1 MKNFYRDGGLVI
13 SVSALVV
20 ALVIIQGYIY
30 TKDINIFWVSAPFV
44 VLIGGF
50 AIGKL
55 IQVTRKTF
63 QYYARIDD
71 ELESKMHMSVHSFPM
86 SAVII
91 DSAGRIVWT
100 NGKFTEEFPDCC
112 EYGMEL
118 SNITDIPPADFFTD
132 DGITVRY
139 NDSVYKVFAR
149 IPDEDEAKELTLLF
163 FKNITDI
170 TALETEKKLSQ
181 PVVILFMVDGYEEL
195 ISGCLESEKAHV
207 SVQIDKLLE
216 DFAGQT
222 TGVLRKNASDRF
234 IAVIEERHLQEIL
247 RNKVEILDKAREI
260 FVNDRLNV
268 TMSIGI
274 GRTGK
279 TLKESE
285 QFARQALEMALG
297 RGGDQAAVKTDNGF
311 EFYGGVSKGVER
323 HTKVKTRIIA
333 NSLLEL
339 VDNADKIFIMGHK
352 YSDLDSVGSSVGLT
366 CAIRNL
372 GKSAWAVC
380 DYNTSLAKV
389 LIDRFPHVD
398 GEEPLFTEP
407 ADAMEELTDNSLLI
421 ICDTHNP
428 LIIESKELYE
438 KAKKIVVIDH
448 HRKMVNYIDNAVI
461 FHHEP
466 YASSAS
472 EMVTELIQYFGE
484 AGKLRAVQAECLLA
498 GIMLDTKNFVM
509 KTGVRTFEAAAV
521 LRKMGADTI
530 TVKKMFSSSIDS
542 YKRKTQIVAE
552 AEIYRK
558 CAIAPCDFY
567 ADDLRIVAP
576 QAADELLTI
585 KNVDASFVLF
595 KTMSNEISISARS
608 MGNLNVQLIMEAL
621 GGGGHQT
628 MAGAQLKD
636 VTVNEVLDTLKK
648 SIDDYYLSL
657 IKVNSNDNKTCL
669 LYTSPSPRD

>member
-13 SVSALVV
+13 SVSALVI

-30 TKDINIFWVSAPFV
+30 TKDINVFWMSAPFV

-50 AIGKL
+50 VIGKL

-118 SNITDIPPADFFTD
+118 SDITDIPPADFFTD

-139 NDSVYKVFAR
+139 KDKVYKVFAR

-438 KAKKIVVIDH
+438 KAKKVVVIDH

-636 VTVNEVLDTLKK
+636 VTVNEALDTLKK

-657 IKVNSNDNKTCL
+657 IKVNSNDNKTAQR
-669 LYTSPSPRD
+669 S

>member
-30 TKDINIFWVSAPFV
+30 TKDINVFWVSAPFV

-71 ELESKMHMSVHSFPM
+71 ELESKMHMSMHSFPM

-139 NDSVYKVFAR
+139 KDSVYKVFAR
-149 IPDEDEAKELTLLF
+149 TPDENEAKELTLLF

-380 DYNTSLAKV
+380 DYSTSLAKV

-438 KAKKIVVIDH
+438 KAKKVVVIDH

-636 VTVNEVLDTLKK
+636 VTVNEALDTLKK

-657 IKVNSNDNKTCL
+657 IKVNSNDNKTAQR
-669 LYTSPSPRD
+669 S

>member
-13 SVSALVV
+13 SVSALIV

-30 TKDINIFWVSAPFV
+30 TKDINVFWVSAPFV

-100 NGKFTEEFPDCC
+100 NGKFTKEFPDCC

-139 NDSVYKVFAR
+139 KDSVYKVFAR

-380 DYNTSLAKV
+380 DYSTSLAKV

-438 KAKKIVVIDH
+438 KAKKVVVIDH

-552 AEIYRK
+552 AKIYRK

-636 VTVNEVLDTLKK
+636 VTVNEALDTLKK

-657 IKVNSNDNKTCL
+657 IKVNSNDNKTAQR
-669 LYTSPSPRD
+669 S

>member
-30 TKDINIFWVSAPFV
+30 TKDINVFWVSAPFV

-118 SNITDIPPADFFTD
+118 SDITDIPSADFFTD

-139 NDSVYKVFAR
+139 KDSVYKVFAR
-149 IPDEDEAKELTLLF
+149 IPDENEAKELTLLF

-380 DYNTSLAKV
+380 DYSTSLAKV

-438 KAKKIVVIDH
+438 KAKKVVVIDH

-636 VTVNEVLDTLKK
+636 VTVNEALDTLKK

-657 IKVNSNDNKTCL
+657 IKVNSNDNKTAQR
-669 LYTSPSPRD
+669 S

>member
-13 SVSALVV
+13 SVSALVI
-20 ALVIIQGYIY
+20 ALVIMQGYIY
-30 TKDINIFWVSAPFV
+30 TKDINVFWLSAPFV

-71 ELESKMHMSVHSFPM
+71 ELEAKMHMSVYNFPM

-100 NGKFTEEFPDCC
+100 NGKFTEEFPECC
-112 EYGMEL
+112 EYGKEL
-118 SNITDIPPADFFTD
+118 SDITDIPAADFFTD
-132 DGITVRY
+132 DGVTITY
-139 NDSVYKVFAR
+139 KDSVYKVFAR
-149 IPDEDEAKELTLLF
+149 VPDEEEAKELTLLF

-247 RNKVEILDKAREI
+247 SNKVEILDKAREI

-398 GEEPLFTEP
+398 GEEPLFREP
-407 ADAMEELTDNSLLI
+407 SDAIEELTDNSLLI

-438 KAKKIVVIDH
+438 KAKKVVVIDH

-585 KNVDASFVLF
+585 KNVDASFVLY

-628 MAGAQLKD
+628 MAGAQLK
-636 VTVNEVLDTLKK
+636 NETLSEALEVLKK

-657 IKVNSNDNKTCL
+657 IKVNSNDNKTAQR
-669 LYTSPSPRD
+669 S

>member
-13 SVSALVV
+13 SVSALVI

-30 TKDINIFWVSAPFV
+30 TKDINVFWLSAPFV

-100 NGKFTEEFPDCC
+100 NGKFTKEFPDCC

-118 SNITDIPPADFFTD
+118 SDITDIPPADFFTD

-139 NDSVYKVFAR
+139 KDKVYKVFAR
-149 IPDEDEAKELTLLF
+149 IPDENEAKELTLLF

-380 DYNTSLAKV
+380 DYSTSLAKV

-438 KAKKIVVIDH
+438 KAKKVVVIDH

-657 IKVNSNDNKTCL
+657 IKVNSNDNKTAQR
-669 LYTSPSPRD
+669 S

>member
-30 TKDINIFWVSAPFV
+30 TKDINVFWVSAPFV

-139 NDSVYKVFAR
+139 KDSVYKVFAR
-149 IPDEDEAKELTLLF
+149 IPDENEAKELTLLF

-323 HTKVKTRIIA
+323 HSKVKTRIIA

-380 DYNTSLAKV
+380 DYSTSLAKV

-657 IKVNSNDNKTCL
+657 IKVNSNDNKTAQR
-669 LYTSPSPRD
+669 S

>member
-30 TKDINIFWVSAPFV
+30 TKDINVFWVSAPFV

-139 NDSVYKVFAR
+139 KDSVYKVFAR

-372 GKSAWAVC
+372 GKSAWVVC
-380 DYNTSLAKV
+380 DYSTSLAKV

-438 KAKKIVVIDH
+438 KAKKVVVIDH

-636 VTVNEVLDTLKK
+636 VTVNEALDTLKK
-648 SIDDYYLSL
+648 SIDDYYLVL
-657 IKVNSNDNKTCL
+657 
-669 LYTSPSPRD
+669 

>member
-30 TKDINIFWVSAPFV
+30 TKDINVFWVSAPFV

-118 SNITDIPPADFFTD
+118 SNITDIPSADFFTD

-139 NDSVYKVFAR
+139 KDSVYKVFAR
-149 IPDEDEAKELTLLF
+149 IPDENEAKELTLLF

-380 DYNTSLAKV
+380 DYSTSLAKV

-407 ADAMEELTDNSLLI
+407 ADAMEEMTDNSLLI

-438 KAKKIVVIDH
+438 KAKKVVVIDH

-636 VTVNEVLDTLKK
+636 VTVNEALDTLKK
-648 SIDDYYLSL
+648 SIDDYYLIL
-657 IKVNSNDNKTCL
+657 
-669 LYTSPSPRD
+669 

>member
-30 TKDINIFWVSAPFV
+30 TKDINVFWVSAPFV

-139 NDSVYKVFAR
+139 KDSVYKVFAR

-380 DYNTSLAKV
+380 DYSTSLAKV

-438 KAKKIVVIDH
+438 KAKKVVVIDH

-558 CAIAPCDFY
+558 CAIAPCVFY

-636 VTVNEVLDTLKK
+636 VTVNEALDTLKK

-657 IKVNSNDNKTCL
+657 IKVNSNDNKTAQR
-669 LYTSPSPRD
+669 S

>member
-13 SVSALVV
+13 SVSALVI

-30 TKDINIFWVSAPFV
+30 TKDINVFWMSAPFV

-118 SNITDIPPADFFTD
+118 SDITDIPPADFFTD

-139 NDSVYKVFAR
+139 KDKVYKVFAR
-149 IPDEDEAKELTLLF
+149 IPDENEAKELTLLF

-438 KAKKIVVIDH
+438 KAKKVVVIDH

-558 CAIAPCDFY
+558 CAIAQCDFY

-636 VTVNEVLDTLKK
+636 VTVNEALDTLKK

-657 IKVNSNDNKTCL
+657 IKVNSNDNKTAQR
-669 LYTSPSPRD
+669 S

>member
-657 IKVNSNDNKTCL
+657 INVNSNDNKTAQR
-669 LYTSPSPRD
+669 S

>member
-13 SVSALVV
+13 SVSALVI
-20 ALVIIQGYIY
+20 ALVIMQGYIY
-30 TKDINIFWVSAPFV
+30 TKDIYVFWLSAPFV

-71 ELESKMHMSVHSFPM
+71 ELEAKMHMSVHNFPM

-100 NGKFTEEFPDCC
+100 NGKFTEEFPECC
-112 EYGMEL
+112 EYGKEL
-118 SNITDIPPADFFTD
+118 SDITDIPAADFFTD
-132 DGITVRY
+132 NGVTITY
-139 NDSVYKVFAR
+139 KDSVYKVFAR
-149 IPDEDEAKELTLLF
+149 VPDEEEAKELTLLF

-247 RNKVEILDKAREI
+247 SNKVEILDKAREI

-398 GEEPLFTEP
+398 GEEPLFREP
-407 ADAMEELTDNSLLI
+407 SDAIEELTDNSLLI

-438 KAKKIVVIDH
+438 KAKKVVVIDH

-585 KNVDASFVLF
+585 KNVDASFVLY

-628 MAGAQLKD
+628 MAGAQLK
-636 VTVNEVLDTLKK
+636 NETLSEALEVLKK

-657 IKVNSNDNKTCL
+657 IKVNSNDNKTAQR
-669 LYTSPSPRD
+669 S

>member
-1 MKNFYRDGGLVI
+1 MKTFYRDGGLVI

-30 TKDINIFWVSAPFV
+30 TKDINVFWVSAPFV

-139 NDSVYKVFAR
+139 KDSVYKVFAR
-149 IPDEDEAKELTLLF
+149 TPDENEAKELTLLF

-380 DYNTSLAKV
+380 DYSTSLAKV

-438 KAKKIVVIDH
+438 KAKKVVVIDH

-628 MAGAQLKD
+628 MAGVQLKD
-636 VTVNEVLDTLKK
+636 VTVNEALDTLKK

-657 IKVNSNDNKTCL
+657 IKVNSNDNKTAQR
-669 LYTSPSPRD
+669 S

>member
-339 VDNADKIFIMGHK
+339 VDYADKIFIMGHK

-438 KAKKIVVIDH
+438 KAKKVVVIDH

-636 VTVNEVLDTLKK
+636 VTVNEALDTLKK

-657 IKVNSNDNKTCL
+657 IKVNSNDNKTAQR
-669 LYTSPSPRD
+669 S

>member
-30 TKDINIFWVSAPFV
+30 TKDINVFWVSAPFV

-139 NDSVYKVFAR
+139 KDSVYKVFAR
-149 IPDEDEAKELTLLF
+149 IPDENEAKELTLLF

-311 EFYGGVSKGVER
+311 DFYGGVSKGVER

-380 DYNTSLAKV
+380 DYSTSLAKV

-657 IKVNSNDNKTCL
+657 IKVNSNDNKTAQR
-669 LYTSPSPRD
+669 S

>member
-13 SVSALVV
+13 SVSALVI

-30 TKDINIFWVSAPFV
+30 TKDINVFWLSAPFV

-139 NDSVYKVFAR
+139 KDKVYKVFAR
-149 IPDEDEAKELTLLF
+149 IPDENEAKELTLLF

-380 DYNTSLAKV
+380 DYSTSLAKV

-438 KAKKIVVIDH
+438 KAKKVVVIDH

-657 IKVNSNDNKTCL
+657 IKVNSNDNKTAQR
-669 LYTSPSPRD
+669 S

>member
-30 TKDINIFWVSAPFV
+30 TKDINVFWVSAPFV

-139 NDSVYKVFAR
+139 KDSVYKVFAR
-149 IPDEDEAKELTLLF
+149 TPDENEAKELTLLF

-181 PVVILFMVDGYEEL
+181 PVVILFIVDGYEEL

-380 DYNTSLAKV
+380 DYSTSLAKV

-438 KAKKIVVIDH
+438 KAKKVVVIDH

-636 VTVNEVLDTLKK
+636 VTVNEALDTLKK

-657 IKVNSNDNKTCL
+657 IKVNSNDNKTAQR
-669 LYTSPSPRD
+669 S

>member
-13 SVSALVV
+13 SVSALIV

-30 TKDINIFWVSAPFV
+30 TKDINVFWVSAPFV

-100 NGKFTEEFPDCC
+100 NGKFTKEFPDCC

-139 NDSVYKVFAR
+139 KDSVYKVFAR

-181 PVVILFMVDGYEEL
+181 PVVILFMVEGYEEL

-380 DYNTSLAKV
+380 DYSTSLAKV

-438 KAKKIVVIDH
+438 KAKKVVVIDH

-466 YASSAS
+466 YASS
-472 EMVTELIQYFGE
+472 EFLGGTPPTQLVGE

-636 VTVNEVLDTLKK
+636 VTVNEALDTLKK

-657 IKVNSNDNKTCL
+657 IKVNSNDNKTAQR
-669 LYTSPSPRD
+669 S

>member
-13 SVSALVV
+13 SVSALVI
-20 ALVIIQGYIY
+20 ALVIMQGYIY
-30 TKDINIFWVSAPFV
+30 TKDINVFWLSAPFV

-71 ELESKMHMSVHSFPM
+71 ELEAKMHMSVHNFPM

-100 NGKFTEEFPDCC
+100 NGKFTEEFPECC
-112 EYGMEL
+112 EYGKEL
-118 SNITDIPPADFFTD
+118 SDITDIPAADFFTD
-132 DGITVRY
+132 NGVTITY
-139 NDSVYKVFAR
+139 KDSVYKVFAR
-149 IPDEDEAKELTLLF
+149 VPDEEEAKELTLLF

-247 RNKVEILDKAREI
+247 SNKVEILDKAREI

-380 DYNTSLAKV
+380 DYSTSLAKV

-398 GEEPLFTEP
+398 GEEPLFREP
-407 ADAMEELTDNSLLI
+407 SDAIEELTDNSLLI

-438 KAKKIVVIDH
+438 KAKKVVVIDH

-585 KNVDASFVLF
+585 KNVDASFVLY

-628 MAGAQLKD
+628 MAGAQLK
-636 VTVNEVLDTLKK
+636 NETLSEALEVLKK

-657 IKVNSNDNKTCL
+657 IKVNSNDNKTAQR
-669 LYTSPSPRD
+669 S

>member
-30 TKDINIFWVSAPFV
+30 TKDINVFWVSAPFV

-100 NGKFTEEFPDCC
+100 SGKFTEEFPDCC

-139 NDSVYKVFAR
+139 KDSVYKVFAR
-149 IPDEDEAKELTLLF
+149 TPDENEAKELTLLF

-380 DYNTSLAKV
+380 DYSTSLAKV

-438 KAKKIVVIDH
+438 KAKKVVVIDH

-636 VTVNEVLDTLKK
+636 VTVNEALDTLKK

-657 IKVNSNDNKTCL
+657 IKVNSNDNKTAQR
-669 LYTSPSPRD
+669 S

>member
-30 TKDINIFWVSAPFV
+30 TKDINVFWVSAPFV

-139 NDSVYKVFAR
+139 KDSVYKVFAR
-149 IPDEDEAKELTLLF
+149 TPDENEAKELTLLF

-222 TGVLRKNASDRF
+222 TGVLIKNASDRF

-380 DYNTSLAKV
+380 DYSTSLAKV

-438 KAKKIVVIDH
+438 KAKKVVVIDH

-636 VTVNEVLDTLKK
+636 VTVNEALDTLKK

-657 IKVNSNDNKTCL
+657 IKVNSNDNKTAQR
-669 LYTSPSPRD
+669 S

>member
-13 SVSALVV
+13 SVSALVI
-20 ALVIIQGYIY
+20 ALVIMQGYIY
-30 TKDINIFWVSAPFV
+30 TKDINVFWLSAPFV

-71 ELESKMHMSVHSFPM
+71 ELEAKMHMSVHNFPM

-100 NGKFTEEFPDCC
+100 NGKFTEEFPECC
-112 EYGMEL
+112 EYGKEL
-118 SNITDIPPADFFTD
+118 SDITDIPAADFFTD
-132 DGITVRY
+132 NGVTITY
-139 NDSVYKVFAR
+139 KDSVYQVFAR
-149 IPDEDEAKELTLLF
+149 VPDEEEAKELTLLF

-170 TALETEKKLSQ
+170 TALKTEKKLSQ

-247 RNKVEILDKAREI
+247 SNKVEILDKAREI

-339 VDNADKIFIMGHK
+339 VDNADRIFIMGHK

-380 DYNTSLAKV
+380 DYSTSLAKV

-398 GEEPLFTEP
+398 GEEPLFREP
-407 ADAMEELTDNSLLI
+407 SDAIEELTDNSLLI

-438 KAKKIVVIDH
+438 KAKKVVVIDH

-585 KNVDASFVLF
+585 KNVDASFVLY

-628 MAGAQLKD
+628 KAGAQLK
-636 VTVNEVLDTLKK
+636 NETLSEALEVLKK

-657 IKVNSNDNKTCL
+657 IKVNSNDNKTAQR
-669 LYTSPSPRD
+669 S

>member
-195 ISGCLESEKAHV
+195 ISGCFESEKAHV

-657 IKVNSNDNKTCL
+657 IKVNSNDNKTAQR
-669 LYTSPSPRD
+669 S

>member
-30 TKDINIFWVSAPFV
+30 TKDINVFWVSAPFV

-657 IKVNSNDNKTCL
+657 IKVNSNDNKTAQR
-669 LYTSPSPRD
+669 S

>member
-13 SVSALVV
+13 SVSALVI
-20 ALVIIQGYIY
+20 ALVIMQGYIY
-30 TKDINIFWVSAPFV
+30 TKDINVFWLSAPFV

-71 ELESKMHMSVHSFPM
+71 ELEAKMHMSVHNFPM

-100 NGKFTEEFPDCC
+100 NGKFTEEFPECC
-112 EYGMEL
+112 EYGKEL
-118 SNITDIPPADFFTD
+118 SDITDIPAADFFTD
-132 DGITVRY
+132 NGVTITY
-139 NDSVYKVFAR
+139 KDSVYQVFAR
-149 IPDEDEAKELTLLF
+149 VPDEEEAKELTLLF

-170 TALETEKKLSQ
+170 TALKTEKKLSQ

-247 RNKVEILDKAREI
+247 SNKVEILDKAREI

-297 RGGDQAAVKTDNGF
+297 RGGDQAAVKTENGF

-339 VDNADKIFIMGHK
+339 VDNTDRIFIMGHK

-380 DYNTSLAKV
+380 DYSTSLAKV

-398 GEEPLFTEP
+398 GEEPLFREP
-407 ADAMEELTDNSLLI
+407 SDAIEELTDNSLLI

-438 KAKKIVVIDH
+438 KAKKVVVIDH

-585 KNVDASFVLF
+585 KNVDASFVLY

-628 MAGAQLKD
+628 MAGAQLK
-636 VTVNEVLDTLKK
+636 NETLSEALEVLKK

-657 IKVNSNDNKTCL
+657 IKVNSNDNKTAQR
-669 LYTSPSPRD
+669 S

>member
-1 MKNFYRDGGLVI
+1 MKYFYRDGGLVI
-13 SVSALVV
+13 SVSALVI

-30 TKDINIFWVSAPFV
+30 TKDINVFWLSAPFV

-139 NDSVYKVFAR
+139 KDKVYKVFAR
-149 IPDEDEAKELTLLF
+149 IPDENEAKELTLLF

-207 SVQIDKLLE
+207 SVQIDKRLE

-380 DYNTSLAKV
+380 DYSTSLAKV

-438 KAKKIVVIDH
+438 KAKKVVVIDH

-636 VTVNEVLDTLKK
+636 VTVNEALDTLKK

-657 IKVNSNDNKTCL
+657 IKVNSNDNKTAQR
-669 LYTSPSPRD
+669 S

>member
-30 TKDINIFWVSAPFV
+30 TKDINVFWVSAPFV

-139 NDSVYKVFAR
+139 KDSVYKVFAR
-149 IPDEDEAKELTLLF
+149 TPDENEAKELTLLF

-438 KAKKIVVIDH
+438 KAKKVVVIDH

-636 VTVNEVLDTLKK
+636 VTVNEALDTLKK

-657 IKVNSNDNKTCL
+657 IKVNSNDNKTAQR
-669 LYTSPSPRD
+669 S

>member
-30 TKDINIFWVSAPFV
+30 TKDINVFWVSAPFV

-139 NDSVYKVFAR
+139 KDKVYKVFAR

-260 FVNDRLNV
+260 FVNDHLNV

-380 DYNTSLAKV
+380 DYSTSLAKV

-438 KAKKIVVIDH
+438 KAKKVVVIDH

-636 VTVNEVLDTLKK
+636 VTVNEALDTLKK

-657 IKVNSNDNKTCL
+657 IKVNSNDNKTAQR
-669 LYTSPSPRD
+669 S

>member
-139 NDSVYKVFAR
+139 KDSVYKVFAR
-149 IPDEDEAKELTLLF
+149 IPDENEAKELTLLF

-657 IKVNSNDNKTCL
+657 IKVNSNDNKTAQR
-669 LYTSPSPRD
+669 S

>member
-30 TKDINIFWVSAPFV
+30 TKDINVFWVSAPFV

-139 NDSVYKVFAR
+139 KDSVYKVFAR
-149 IPDEDEAKELTLLF
+149 IPDENEAKELTLLF

-380 DYNTSLAKV
+380 DYSTSLAKV

-466 YASSAS
+466 YASSSS

-657 IKVNSNDNKTCL
+657 IKVNSNDNKTAQR
-669 LYTSPSPRD
+669 S

>member
-30 TKDINIFWVSAPFV
+30 TKDINVFWVSAPFV

-139 NDSVYKVFAR
+139 KDSVYKVFAR
-149 IPDEDEAKELTLLF
+149 TPDENEAKELTLLF

-268 TMSIGI
+268 TMSIG
-274 GRTGK
+274 RTGK

-380 DYNTSLAKV
+380 DYSTSLAKV

-438 KAKKIVVIDH
+438 KAKKVVVIDH

-636 VTVNEVLDTLKK
+636 VTVNEALDTLKK

-657 IKVNSNDNKTCL
+657 IKVNSNDNKTAQR
-669 LYTSPSPRD
+669 S

>member
-30 TKDINIFWVSAPFV
+30 TKDINVFWVSAPFV

-118 SNITDIPPADFFTD
+118 SNITDIPSADFFTD

-139 NDSVYKVFAR
+139 KDSVYKVFAR
-149 IPDEDEAKELTLLF
+149 IPDENEAKELTLLF

-216 DFAGQT
+216 DFVGQT

-380 DYNTSLAKV
+380 DYSTSLAKV

-438 KAKKIVVIDH
+438 KAKKVVVIDH

-636 VTVNEVLDTLKK
+636 VTVNEALDTLKK

-657 IKVNSNDNKTCL
+657 IKVNSNDNKTAQR
-669 LYTSPSPRD
+669 S

>member
-30 TKDINIFWVSAPFV
+30 TKDINVFWVSAPFV

-91 DSAGRIVWT
+91 DSAGRIVCT

-139 NDSVYKVFAR
+139 KDSVYKVFAR
-149 IPDEDEAKELTLLF
+149 IPDENEAKELTLLF

-380 DYNTSLAKV
+380 DYSTSLAKV

-657 IKVNSNDNKTCL
+657 IKVNSNDNKTAQR
-669 LYTSPSPRD
+669 S

>member
-91 DSAGRIVWT
+91 DSAGRIIWT

-657 IKVNSNDNKTCL
+657 IKVNSNDNKTAQR
-669 LYTSPSPRD
+669 S

>member
-13 SVSALVV
+13 SVSALVI

-30 TKDINIFWVSAPFV
+30 TKDINVFWLSAPFV

-100 NGKFTEEFPDCC
+100 NGKFTKEFPDCC

-139 NDSVYKVFAR
+139 KDSVYKVFAR
-149 IPDEDEAKELTLLF
+149 TPDENEAKELTLLF

-380 DYNTSLAKV
+380 DYSTSLAKV

-438 KAKKIVVIDH
+438 KAKKVVVIDH

-636 VTVNEVLDTLKK
+636 VTVNEALDTLKK

-657 IKVNSNDNKTCL
+657 IKVNSNDNKTAQR
-669 LYTSPSPRD
+669 S

>member
-30 TKDINIFWVSAPFV
+30 TKDINVFWVSAPFV

-100 NGKFTEEFPDCC
+100 NGKFTEEFPECC

-118 SNITDIPPADFFTD
+118 SNITDVPPADFFTD

-139 NDSVYKVFAR
+139 KDSVYKVFAR

-389 LIDRFPHVD
+389 LIDRFHHVD

-438 KAKKIVVIDH
+438 KAKKVVVIDH

-636 VTVNEVLDTLKK
+636 VTVNEALDTLKK

-657 IKVNSNDNKTCL
+657 IKVNSNDNKTAQR
-669 LYTSPSPRD
+669 S

>member
-13 SVSALVV
+13 SVSALIV

-30 TKDINIFWVSAPFV
+30 TKDINVFWVSAPLV

-100 NGKFTEEFPDCC
+100 NGKFTKEFPDCC

-139 NDSVYKVFAR
+139 KDSVYKVFAR

-380 DYNTSLAKV
+380 DYSTSLAKV

-438 KAKKIVVIDH
+438 KAKKVVVIDH

-636 VTVNEVLDTLKK
+636 VTVNEALDTLKK

-657 IKVNSNDNKTCL
+657 IKVNSNDNKTAQR
-669 LYTSPSPRD
+669 S